1 MLGLLSKSNRLNI
14 KHKIDLFNFIQ
25 QINSEPMYLKSLENH
40 PIIIEFDDYG
50 TGNLDSNRTVL
61 VPTGP
66 WIS

>member
-1 MLGLLSKSNRLNI
+1 MLGLLSKSNILNI

-40 PIIIEFDDYG
+40 PIIIEFDDNG

-61 VPTGP
+61 GPTGR
-66 WIS
+66 